1 MTTTT
6 TADALLAAVL
16 ANPGDDAPRLIYA
29 DHLEE
34 RDGPGDAE
42 RAEFVRVQVELARL
56 EGVSVRPLLESA
68 RTRAVILDAVL
79 EYQRDGLRRRERE
92 LLQAHYPD
100 WLPRLIPG
108 EQVIGG
114 PDGTGRCIV
123 APFEGVWF
131 RRGFVEQVAC
141 PLETWTGAACRWCR
155 GTGDYEGRTHGGRKP
170 CPNCSRTGRVA
181 GVACPTCVGHGGH
194 IHVDGGTFA
203 MPANAMSREDYHRD
217 GTKGWRVEHIATWS
231 ACPNCHGTP
240 RTAGVGAALVACQP
254 VTTVRVT
261 DREPFGR
268 YTAWSWWDA
277 GRAHAS
283 DEHPKSNLPT
293 EVFAL
298 LRGGRDRMY
307 DSEAAALADL
317 SAALIRLAKGGD
329 A

>member
-1 MTTTT
+1 MTTT
-6 TADALLAAVL
+6 TADGWLSEILRDPASDFFRLAW
-16 ANPGDDAPRLIYA
+16 A
-29 DHLEE
+29 DEVE
-34 RDGPGDAE
+34 ARDGPGDAE

-114 PDGTGRCIV
+114 PDDTGRCIV
-123 APFEGVWF
+123 VPFDGVWF
-131 RRGFVEQVAC
+131 RRGFVEEVAC
-141 PLETWTGAACRWCR
+141 PLEAWTGGACRQCMGHGSYR
-155 GTGDYEGRTHGGRKP
+155 TTVGGTGPIHPPCDHCHG
-170 CPNCSRTGRVA
+170 TGRVA
-181 GVACPTCVGHGGH
+181 GV
-194 IHVDGGTFA
+194 
-203 MPANAMSREDYHRD
+203 
-217 GTKGWRVEHIATWS
+217 
-231 ACPNCHGTP
+231 
-240 RTAGVGAALVACQP
+240 GASLVRAAP
-254 VTTVRVT
+254 LLTVRVT

-277 GRAHAS
+277 SRPHPS
-283 DEHPKSNLPT
+283 DEHPKSELPA

-298 LRGGRDRMY
+298 LRGGRGDARTRLY

-317 SAALIRLAKGGD
+317 SDLSAVLIRLAKGGD